1 MDLRKRVSKLTNILV
16 GADLIISAL
25 PLTRCN
31 SCNELKGLVR
41 CQVEGATMEKTRRPY
56 IQTPEEQAGDVLRKA
71 KLEGLCRD
79 KEFLRDVKNLPP
91 SPP

>member
-1 MDLRKRVSKLTNILV
+1 
-16 GADLIISAL
+16 
-25 PLTRCN
+25 
-31 SCNELKGLVR
+31 
-41 CQVEGATMEKTRRPY
+41 MEKTRRPY